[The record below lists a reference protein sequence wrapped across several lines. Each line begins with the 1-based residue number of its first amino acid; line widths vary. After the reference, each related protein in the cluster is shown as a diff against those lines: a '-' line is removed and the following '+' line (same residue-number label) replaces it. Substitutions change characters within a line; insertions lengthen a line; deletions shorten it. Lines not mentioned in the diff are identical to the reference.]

1 MTSDAARPLSSGS
14 LPPESAPD
22 PRDWLSAI
30 IAGSS
35 DAIISKNLEG
45 NIQSWNASATRLFG
59 YAPEEVIGQPITILI
74 PEDRQDEE
82 PKILAAIRAGKRVE
96 HFETKRRRKDGT
108 LIDLSLTISPIRNSQ
123 GVIVGASKIARD
135 ITERRKAQEA
145 QALLLSEMRHRIKN
159 LFALTAGIVSLGERS
174 GADKQDVLQ
183 TMRDRLVAL
192 ARANDLTMADHGGDG
207 FSERQVSLSAL
218 LEAVL
223 LPYEGQVV
231 TMVNV
236 DQVVS
241 GRALSNIALLLH
253 EMATNAAKYGCLSV
267 PDGRLEVRI
276 EEKDDAVI
284 LTWVE
289 TGGPAV
295 TPPQTSGF
303 GSRLLAGLVSA
314 LGASIERDWQPDGLR
329 VTLALSRAALAG

>member
-1 MTSDAARPLSSGS
+1 MSDGVASLPSGS
-14 LPPESAPD
+14 AVQESAPD

-30 IAGSS
+30 IAGSD

-59 YAPEEVIGQPITILI
+59 YTPEEAIGRPITMLI
-74 PEDRQDEE
+74 PEDRLDEE
-82 PKILAAIRAGKRVE
+82 PKILASIRQGKRVE

-123 GVIVGASKIARD
+123 GIIVGASKIARD

-159 LFALTAGIVSLGERS
+159 LFALTAGIVALGERS
-174 GADKQDVLQ
+174 DADKGEVLHA
-183 TMRDRLVAL
+183 MRERLVAL
-192 ARANDLTMADHGGDG
+192 ARANDLTMADHGQDG
-207 FSERQVSLSAL
+207 FAEREVSLSAL

-231 TMVNV
+231 TKVEV
-236 DQVVS
+236 DRAVR

-267 PDGRLEVRI
+267 PDGRLDVRT
-276 EEKDDAVI
+276 EEKGDEVV
-284 LTWVE
+284 LLWVE
-289 TGGPAV
+289 TGGPRV
-295 TPPQTSGF
+295 TPPQTTGF
-303 GSRLLAGLVSA
+303 GSRLLDGVVSA
-314 LGASIERDWQPDGLR
+314 LGARLDRDWQPHGLR
-329 VTLALSRAALAG
+329 VALTLSRSALAG

>member
-1 MTSDAARPLSSGS
+1 MMSDGATPLPSGS
-14 LPPESAPD
+14 SATESAPD

-30 IAGSS
+30 IAGSD
-35 DAIISKNLEG
+35 DAIISKNLDG

-59 YAPEEVIGQPITILI
+59 YTPEEVIGRPVTILI
-74 PEDRQDEE
+74 PEDRLDEE
-82 PKILAAIRAGKRVE
+82 PKILAAIRQGKRVE

-123 GVIVGASKIARD
+123 GIIVGASKIARD

-145 QALLLSEMRHRIKN
+145 QTLLLGEMRHRIKN
-159 LFALTAGIVSLGERS
+159 LFALTAGIVALGERS
-174 GADKQDVLQ
+174 TADKREVLQ
-183 TMRDRLVAL
+183 TMRERLVAL
-192 ARANDLTMADHGGDG
+192 ARANDLTMAEHAGDG
-207 FSERQVSLSAL
+207 FVEREVSLSAL

-231 TMVNV
+231 TTANI
-236 DQVVS
+236 DRVVK

-276 EEKDDAVI
+276 EEKGDEVI
-284 LTWVE
+284 LIWVE
-289 TGGPAV
+289 TGGPIV

-303 GSRLLAGLVSA
+303 GSRLLASLAKA
-314 LGASIERDWQPDGLR
+314 LGATIDRDWEPRGLR
-329 VTLALSRAALAG
+329 VTLKLSRTALAG